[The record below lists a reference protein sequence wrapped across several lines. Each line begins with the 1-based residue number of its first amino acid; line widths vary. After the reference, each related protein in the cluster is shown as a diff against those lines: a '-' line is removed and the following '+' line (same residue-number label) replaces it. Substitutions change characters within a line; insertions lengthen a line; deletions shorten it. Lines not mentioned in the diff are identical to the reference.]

1 MAHKADPEVVAAL
14 TKVTDFD
21 QATAKALAS
30 HGRVVNVPARWSLM
44 AEYTPA
50 DKAYIVLEGE
60 VVIRKDNQ
68 DIAELGPG
76 SFLGEMALVNHKLR
90 SASVFALTPIK
101 ALHFTDEAVAELIED
116 NPAFAEALRT
126 AAEERA
132 ARDAS

>member
-1 MAHKADPEVVAAL
+1 MAHKADPEVVATL
-14 TKVTDFD
+14 QKVTDFD

-90 SASVFALTPIK
+90 SASVFALTPLK
-101 ALHFTDEAVAELIED
+101 ALHFTDESVAELIEE
-116 NPAFAEALRT
+116 NPAFAEALRK

-132 ARDAS
+132 ARDAG